1 VKFSIPITCDDCGKF
16 LVDVNGA
23 QFPKEAQCPNCS
35 KTIWLIEPLGNIAG
49 MAIMY
54 RAATELA
61 SADSTMTIVLAA
73 MAVES
78 QLAYLFMK
86 WNRVDLTGQRNPTDA
101 DEEEWEE
108 SWRDIRSVAARFDR
122 VSSRLTGKSFD
133 SFLSANGDLLKS
145 VRTQYQSSG
154 EASAKDFFVKG
165 LFHKRNRIV
174 HFGKIDFQ
182 QSEAELCFALAT
194 ALWHILVAMDADC
207 YRGLQS
213 KLSCFND
220 WF

>member
-1 VKFSIPITCDDCGKF
+1 MCDECGEF
-16 LVDVNGA
+16 LVDVNGT
-23 QFPKEAQCPNCS
+23 QLPRDVQCPKCS
-35 KTIWLIEPLGNIAG
+35 KTIWLVEPLGNIVG
-49 MAIMY
+49 MAIMH
-54 RAATELA
+54 RAAAELA
-61 SADSTMTIVLAA
+61 GGDSTLTIVLAA

-78 QLAYLFMK
+78 QLAHLFMK
-86 WNRVDLTGQRNPTDA
+86 WNRVDLTLHRNPTDA

-108 SWRDIRSVAARFDR
+108 RWRDIRSVAARFDR
-122 VSSRLTGKSFD
+122 VSSLLTAKSFD

-154 EASAKDFFVKG
+154 GASVKDFFVKE

-194 ALWHILVAMDADC
+194 ALWHILVAMDAHC
-207 YRGLQS
+207 YR
-213 KLSCFND
+213 KLHAK
-220 WF
+220 WH

>member
-1 VKFSIPITCDDCGKF
+1 VKFSLPITCDDCGKF
-16 LVDVNGA
+16 LVDVNGT
-23 QFPKEAQCPNCS
+23 QLPKEAQCPNCS

-49 MAIMY
+49 MVIMH

-61 SADSTMTIVLAA
+61 SGDSTMTIVLAA

-86 WNRVDLTGQRNPTDA
+86 WNRDDLTLQRNPTDA

-108 SWRDIRSVAARFDR
+108 SWLAARFDR

-165 LFHKRNRIV
+165 LFRKRNRIV

-182 QSEAELCFALAT
+182 QSEAELCFALST
-194 ALWHILVAMDADC
+194 ALWHILVAMDTDC
-207 YRGLQS
+207 YRKLQS
-213 KLSCFND
+213 KWS
-220 WF
+220 

>member
-1 VKFSIPITCDDCGKF
+1 VKFSIPITCDDCGEF
-16 LVDVNGA
+16 LVDVNGT
-23 QFPKEAQCPNCS
+23 QLPKDAQCPECS
-35 KTIWLIEPLGNIAG
+35 KTIWLVEPLGNIVG
-49 MAIMY
+49 MAIMH

-61 SADSTMTIVLAA
+61 GGDSTLTIVLAA

-86 WNRVDLTGQRNPTDA
+86 WNRVDLTLQRNPTDA

-108 SWRDIRSVAARFDR
+108 RWRDIRSVPVRFDK
-122 VSSRLTGKSFD
+122 VSSLLTGKSFD

-154 EASAKDFFVKG
+154 EALAKDFFVKG

-182 QSEAELCFALAT
+182 KSEAELCFALAT
-194 ALWHILVAMDADC
+194 ALWHILVAMDAHC
-207 YRGLQS
+207 YRELQS
-213 KLSCFND
+213 KLS
-220 WF
+220 

>member
-1 VKFSIPITCDDCGKF
+1 M
-16 LVDVNGA
+16 N
-23 QFPKEAQCPNCS
+23 
-35 KTIWLIEPLGNIAG
+35 
-49 MAIMY
+49 

-61 SADSTMTIVLAA
+61 GGDSTLTIVLAA

-86 WNRVDLTGQRNPTDA
+86 WNRVDLTLQRNPTDA

-108 SWRDIRSVAARFDR
+108 RWRDIRSVAARFDR
-122 VSSRLTGKSFD
+122 VSSRLTGESFD

-154 EASAKDFFVKG
+154 ETSAKDFFVKG

-174 HFGKIDFQ
+174 HFGKIDFH
-182 QSEAELCFALAT
+182 QSEAEL
-194 ALWHILVAMDADC
+194 
-207 YRGLQS
+207 
-213 KLSCFND
+213 
-220 WF
+220 

>member
-1 VKFSIPITCDDCGKF
+1 VKFSVPIRCDDCGEF
-16 LVDVNGA
+16 LVDVNGT
-23 QFPKEAQCPNCS
+23 QLPKDAQCPKCS
-35 KTIWLIEPLGNIAG
+35 KTIWLVEPLGNIVG
-49 MAIMY
+49 MVIMH

-61 SADSTMTIVLAA
+61 AGDSTLPIVLAA

-86 WNRVDLTGQRNPTDA
+86 WNRVDLTLQRNPTDA

-108 SWRDIRSVAARFDR
+108 RWRDIRSVAARFDR
-122 VSSRLTGKSFD
+122 VSSLLAGKSFD
-133 SFLSANGDLLKS
+133 SFLFANGDLLKS

-194 ALWHILVAMDADC
+194 ALWHIFVAMDAHR
-207 YRGLQS
+207 YRELQS
-213 KLSCFND
+213 RLS
-220 WF
+220 

>member
-1 VKFSIPITCDDCGKF
+1 VKFSIPITCDDCGAF
-16 LVDVNGA
+16 LVDVNGT
-23 QFPKEAQCPNCS
+23 QLPKDAQCPQCS
-35 KTIWLIEPLGNIAG
+35 NTIWLVEPLGNIVG
-49 MAIMY
+49 MAIMH

-61 SADSTMTIVLAA
+61 GGDSTLTIVLAA

-86 WNRVDLTGQRNPTDA
+86 WNRVNLTLQRNPTDG
-101 DEEEWEE
+101 DEQEWEE
-108 SWRDIRSVAARFDR
+108 RWRDIRSVAARFDT

-145 VRTQYQSSG
+145 VRTQYESSG
-154 EASAKDFFVKG
+154 EASAKDFFVKE

-182 QSEAELCFALAT
+182 QPEAESCFAFAT
-194 ALWHILVAMDADC
+194 ALWHILVAMDAHC
-207 YRGLQS
+207 YRELES
-213 KLSCFND
+213 KL
-220 WF
+220 W